1 MLDRLCLPE
10 GIPGTASGLHK
21 RSGGE
26 REGAGGNEVPGC

>member
-21 RSGGE
+21 RSGGGE
-26 REGAGGNEVPGC
+26 RGGGGE